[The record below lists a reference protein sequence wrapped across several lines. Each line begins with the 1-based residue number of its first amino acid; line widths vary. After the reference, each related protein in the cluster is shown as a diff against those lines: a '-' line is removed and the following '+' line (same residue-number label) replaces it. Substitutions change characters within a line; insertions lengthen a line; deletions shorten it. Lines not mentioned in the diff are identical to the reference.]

1 MKITDRTGTLIRSRR
16 ERLERILG
24 RRLQVPDGGSH
35 RALSDEAREYLREE
49 AEALYWDDLDWE
61 RITDEDTLEIGAIT
75 KLTFP
80 GFLAFI
86 RGLLLNEVMPDSMAP
101 ASPSPQVVED
111 LLTFLAQHVVDL
123 EDGTAAPQ
131 DKVLDQLCSELDLT
145 SQLINLVLC
154 YFHGLGSEEIKQIEA
169 ESVSSLG

>member
-1 MKITDRTGTLIRSRR
+1 MINRAGTLIRSRC

-24 RRLQVPDGGSH
+24 RRLEVPEGGSH
-35 RALSDEAREYLREE
+35 QALSDEAREYLREE
-49 AEALYWDDLDWE
+49 AEALYWDDLKWE
-61 RITDEDTLEIGAIT
+61 RVTGEEDLDLVAVAQ
-75 KLTFP
+75 LSFP

-123 EDGTAAPQ
+123 EDGTAEPQ
-131 DKVLDQLCSELDLT
+131 DRVLDEVCSELDLT
-145 SQLINLVLC
+145 SQLIDVVLC
-154 YFHGLGSEEIKQIEA
+154 HFYQLGLEEIKQIAA
-169 ESVSSLG
+169 EPASAL